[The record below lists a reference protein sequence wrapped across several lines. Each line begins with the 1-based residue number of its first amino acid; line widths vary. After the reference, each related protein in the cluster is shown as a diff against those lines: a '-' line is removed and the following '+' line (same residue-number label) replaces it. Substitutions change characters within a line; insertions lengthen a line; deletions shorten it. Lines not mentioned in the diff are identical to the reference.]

1 MQKLLK
7 LLYSVLLGILVVIVT
22 KLFLDS
28 QEYGD
33 LARHTDTLLNQSL
46 LTGINNIRGDIS
58 IGESDINNIRGEVSI
73 GESDAEARSAAHHVY
88 TPPAGPDLEAND
100 EHVKFVKYPVLFP
113 SSDGVVSLETR
124 SQFTDLMTS
133 RSRRLREV
141 CNLTIE
147 TKRKFNF
154 RSF

>member
-1 MQKLLK
+1 MQKLFK

-28 QEYGD
+28 KEYGD

-46 LTGINNIRGDIS
+46 LT
-58 IGESDINNIRGEVSI
+58 DINNMRDDIISI

-88 TPPAGPDLEAND
+88 TPPAGPDLETND

-141 CNLTIE
+141 CNSTIE

-154 RSF
+154 RSFYVLKVRFTR

>member
-46 LTGINNIRGDIS
+46 LTVINNIRGDIS
-58 IGESDINNIRGEVSI
+58 LRENDINNKEASFFAALSKSTREDNNKRRKNTRPEIDIR
-73 GESDAEARSAAHHVY
+73 
-88 TPPAGPDLEAND
+88 
-100 EHVKFVKYPVLFP
+100 
-113 SSDGVVSLETR
+113 
-124 SQFTDLMTS
+124 
-133 RSRRLREV
+133 
-141 CNLTIE
+141 
-147 TKRKFNF
+147 
-154 RSF
+154 